1 MKFANEIAKIIALSP
16 SSFDHLLPNSFLP
29 RQLTTFFSRFKKK
42 NFMRKTGLAIT
53 LMAISHFTLGQD
65 SIKKKVYPTQVFL
78 SQKLINAKTVE
89 TIRKGWLDFSVTHS
103 FGDIGGSAGGA
114 ENFFGLDNAADIR
127 IAFQYGLSKKTNLVF
142 SRSKGSGAVNQLY
155 ELGLKQQFVNQG
167 GERNH
172 PFSITAYGNIVVSAE
187 KVSGGASPENSY
199 SNFSDRLSQML
210 QLMIARKFGGSS
222 FQLSPTYLHTNFT
235 VPGEQKSLFAL
246 GAAARIPLSKK
257 FVFITDYFHPFR
269 SKASEVA
276 INAAQGL
283 DQFDALGVGFE
294 IVTPGHVFN
303 LNFTNATNILEN
315 RFLQRTFTSWG
326 KGQWRWGFTISRS
339 FIVRRGG

>member
-1 MKFANEIAKIIALSP
+1 ML
-16 SSFDHLLPNSFLP
+16 
-29 RQLTTFFSRFKKK
+29 KK
-42 NFMRKTGLAIT
+42 GLVLVLAIIC
-53 LMAISHFTLGQD
+53 LQSQAQD

-89 TIRKGWLDFSVTHS
+89 TIRKGWLDFSVTHN

-155 ELGLKQQFVNQG
+155 ELGLKYQFVNHG
-167 GERNH
+167 GEKNQ
-172 PFSITAYGNIVVSAE
+172 PLSLTAYANIVASAE
-187 KVSGGASPENSY
+187 KVSGGATPENQY
-199 SNFSDRLSQML
+199 ADFSDRLSQMV
-210 QLMIARKFGGSS
+210 QLMIARKIGGSS
-222 FQLSPTYLHTNFT
+222 FQLSPTYLHTNYT
-235 VPGEQKSLFAL
+235 VPGEQKGLFAL
-246 GAAARIPLSKK
+246 GAALRLPLTRK

-269 SKASEVA
+269 SKESEQA
-276 INAAQGL
+276 ISLAQGI

-339 FIVRRGG
+339 FIVKRGG